1 MTTLKHI
8 RIFRAVC
15 CLHIHVPAPAV
26 VFVWD
31 DSIHLIPFNLWHYFF
46 YFIFIILSVT
56 PRWRKWASS
65 NRNLH
70 KKEVEDGDG
79 PASQGDICSCVEG
92 TQCPPGP
99 YSPFPS
105 QIYPVDV
112 QSGSKAGTRCLFYL
126 FVCFLFVFI
135 FNRPLGRAQ
144 CAHVGLARSLP
155 STNPCPLRARG
166 FGGG

>member
-1 MTTLKHI
+1 MGTALPQRVT
-8 RIFRAVC
+8 FAVG
-15 CLHIHVPAPAV
+15 
-26 VFVWD
+26 W
-31 DSIHLIPFNLWHYFF
+31 
-46 YFIFIILSVT
+46 
-56 PRWRKWASS
+56 K
-65 NRNLH
+65 
-70 KKEVEDGDG
+70 G
-79 PASQGDICSCVEG
+79 PDALQAH
-92 TQCPPGP
+92 TH
-99 YSPFPS
+99 PS
-105 QIYPVDV
+105 HCKYTVDV